1 VLAAFVRVMIL
12 LLIVVTI
19 LHFAY
24 RKRYQLEAKIWHW
37 RHGYST
43 RVGNYGV
50 PVPEHWLIL
59 IQNSTVFTLVNTNP
73 TLPRRDGK
81 FRTTALI
88 TLYPFRRGPVGASQM
103 ESGLVLQRRRLE
115 RAGVKA
121 AAEKRLNFDDEAV
134 VCIGGSELSAIM
146 RHEKGF
152 PDASSI
158 SLSCLSDQ
166 GLEILF
172 VGEPSDLQPFYT
184 FVSQIRRHG

>member
-1 VLAAFVRVMIL
+1 
-12 LLIVVTI
+12 
-19 LHFAY
+19 
-24 RKRYQLEAKIWHW
+24 
-37 RHGYST
+37 
-43 RVGNYGV
+43 
-50 PVPEHWLIL
+50 
-59 IQNSTVFTLVNTNP
+59 
-73 TLPRRDGK
+73 
-81 FRTTALI
+81 
-88 TLYPFRRGPVGASQM
+88 M